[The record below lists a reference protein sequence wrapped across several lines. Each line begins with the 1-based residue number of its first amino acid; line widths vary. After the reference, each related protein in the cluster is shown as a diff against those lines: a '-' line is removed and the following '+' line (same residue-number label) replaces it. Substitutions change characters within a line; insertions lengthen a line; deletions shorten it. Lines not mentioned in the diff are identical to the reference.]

1 MADRKVV
8 EVKFGPEVHNPQLGL
23 KLKVIGNSKG
33 LKEHLQSLP
42 NFDPNGA
49 YFFVEIK
56 SSSPSELRNAFD
68 EFLTTGLSMAKEMS
82 EEVGQIAGESAF
94 HVIIHGDT
102 VVAAL
107 NLKENPLANEQISQI
122 EKFTADVL
130 KGEAVFEAS
139 ILLDKNINEILN
151 LTETQMDTVKGQ
163 FAVTL
168 TSSKEDKYAIKK
180 KFIDTT
186 FPPNARS
193 RDKIAKLLF
202 LMFNSVHISVQSE
215 SQVSFSAASGRYLND
230 GKKMA
235 EEYIAM
241 AKELYSGNKEM
252 VDSFPFVQA
261 FFDAVDQHGAGVV
274 SLGLYHKDVAGEVD
288 LHGRELGV
296 LYHKIVN

>member
-1 MADRKVV
+1 
-8 EVKFGPEVHNPQLGL
+8 
-23 KLKVIGNSKG
+23 
-33 LKEHLQSLP
+33 
-42 NFDPNGA
+42 
-49 YFFVEIK
+49 
-56 SSSPSELRNAFD
+56 
-68 EFLTTGLSMAKEMS
+68 MAKEMS
-82 EEVGQIAGESAF
+82 EEVGQIAGDSAF
-94 HVIIHGDT
+94 HVIIHGDS
-102 VVAAL
+102 VVAAI

-130 KGEAVFEAS
+130 KGEAIFEAS

-186 FPPNARS
+186 FPPQARN

-215 SQVSFSAASGRYLND
+215 SQVSFSAASGRYLAD

-241 AKELYSGNKEM
+241 AKDLYSGNKNGRFLPIR
-252 VDSFPFVQA
+252 SGFLRCRRPTRSRCHQPW
-261 FFDAVDQHGAGVV
+261 
-274 SLGLYHKDVAGEVD
+274 SLPQGCLW
-288 LHGRELGV
+288 
-296 LYHKIVN
+296 